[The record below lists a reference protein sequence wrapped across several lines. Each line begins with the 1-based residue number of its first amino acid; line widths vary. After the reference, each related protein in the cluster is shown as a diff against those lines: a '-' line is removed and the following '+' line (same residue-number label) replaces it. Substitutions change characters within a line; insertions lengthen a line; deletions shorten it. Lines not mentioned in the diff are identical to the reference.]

1 MGNAGS
7 FGNAGSSGI
16 VGAEVPQ
23 GCVGVSSP
31 ITGSVWQISV
41 RPGARVRMGEEL
53 IVVEAMKMEIP
64 IVADEAGE
72 VVEVRCERGRM
83 IGAGETLLVLRPC

>member
-1 MGNAGS
+1 
-7 FGNAGSSGI
+7 
-16 VGAEVPQ
+16 
-23 GCVGVSSP
+23 
-31 ITGSVWQISV
+31 
-41 RPGARVRMGEEL
+41 MGEEL

-64 IVADEAGE
+64 ILADEPGE